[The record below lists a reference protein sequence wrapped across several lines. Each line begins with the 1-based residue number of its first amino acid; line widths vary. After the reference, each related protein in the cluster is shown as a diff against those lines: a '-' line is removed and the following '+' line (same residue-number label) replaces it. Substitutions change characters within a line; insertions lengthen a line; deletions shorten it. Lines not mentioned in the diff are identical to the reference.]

1 MAKTAKK
8 AKPKP
13 KPKPQAQP
21 QSSQPNPATI
31 IKTNTTTMNTQEL
44 TATSL
49 VAAGAPNSQQ
59 VSITF
64 TFTGGIGQATSLL
77 FRKGV
82 LINMQSISSSGNI
95 QFSEVQSGDSI
106 SVNGVCTGKA
116 TIVVDTPTIPASPQ
130 QFNAGLILTGYLI
143 K

>member
-1 MAKTAKK
+1 MAKSAKK
-8 AKPKP
+8 ATPKR
-13 KPKPQAQP
+13 KPQAPPEPQP
-21 QSSQPNPATI
+21 GIDTTND
-31 IKTNTTTMNTQEL
+31 TNTTTMNNMPTL
-44 TATSL
+44 TASSL
-49 VAAGAPNSQQ
+49 VAESAPHSLQ

-106 SVNGVCTGKA
+106 SVNGVCTGNA
-116 TIVVDTPTIPASPQ
+116 VIVVDTPTVPVSPQ
-130 QFNAGLILTGYLI
+130 QFKAGIIITGYLI
-143 K
+143 Q

>member
-1 MAKTAKK
+1 MAKSAKK
-8 AKPKP
+8 ATPKR
-13 KPKPQAQP
+13 KPQAQTTP
-21 QSSQPNPATI
+21 QPGPSTTTD
-31 IKTNTTTMNTQEL
+31 KNTTNMNNMPTL

-49 VAAGAPNSQQ
+49 VAESAPHSLQ
-59 VSITF
+59 VSIAF

-106 SVNGVCTGKA
+106 SVNGVCTGSAIIAVDAA
-116 TIVVDTPTIPASPQ
+116 TVPSSPQ
-130 QFNAGLILTGYLI
+130 KFNAGIIITGYLI
-143 K
+143 Q

>member
-1 MAKTAKK
+1 MAKSAKK
-8 AKPKP
+8 ATPKR
-13 KPKPQAQP
+13 KPQAQP
-21 QSSQPNPATI
+21 TPEPGPDTTTD
-31 IKTNTTTMNTQEL
+31 TNTASMNNMPTL

-49 VAAGAPNSQQ
+49 VAESAPHSLQ
-59 VSITF
+59 VSLTF

-106 SVNGVCTGKA
+106 SVNGVCTGSA
-116 TIVVDTPTIPASPQ
+116 LIIIDTPTVPTSPQ
-130 QFNAGLILTGYLI
+130 QFTAGIIITGYLI
-143 K
+143 Q

>member
-1 MAKTAKK
+1 MAKSAKK
-8 AKPKP
+8 AIPKR
-13 KPKPQAQP
+13 KPQAQP
-21 QSSQPNPATI
+21 TPQPGTGNTTD
-31 IKTNTTTMNTQEL
+31 TNNTTMNNMPTL

-49 VAAGAPNSQQ
+49 VAESAPHSLQ

-82 LINMQSISSSGNI
+82 LINMQSISSSGSI

-106 SVNGVCTGKA
+106 SVNGVCTGSA
-116 TIVVDTPTIPASPQ
+116 RIIVDTPTVPASPQ
-130 QFNAGLILTGYLI
+130 QFPAGIIITGYLI
-143 K
+143 Q

>member
-1 MAKTAKK
+1 MAKSAKK
-8 AKPKP
+8 AKP

-21 QSSQPNPATI
+21 QPQPNPGTK
-31 IKTNTTTMNTQEL
+31 IKTNMTTMNTSEL
-44 TATSL
+44 TATAL
-49 VAAGAPNSQQ
+49 VAEGAPHSQQ
-59 VSITF
+59 VNVTF

-95 QFSEVQSGDSI
+95 RFSEVQSGDSI

-116 TIVVDTPTIPASPQ
+116 VIAVDTDTIPATPQ

>member
-1 MAKTAKK
+1 MAKSAKK
-8 AKPKP
+8 ATPKR
-13 KPKPQAQP
+13 KPQAQP
-21 QSSQPNPATI
+21 SPQPGPNATTG
-31 IKTNTTTMNTQEL
+31 KNTTTMNNMPAL

-49 VAAGAPNSQQ
+49 VAESAPHSLQ
-59 VSITF
+59 VNITF

-106 SVNGVCTGKA
+106 SVNGVCTGSA
-116 TIVVDTPTIPASPQ
+116 LIIIDTPTVPASPQ
-130 QFNAGLILTGYLI
+130 QFKAGIIITGFLIQ
-143 K
+143 